1 MKPIKEEDR
10 IFGENIKREREK
22 AGYTQE
28 RFSEMI
34 DMTPNNLSAV
44 ERGVASVSLKMLRRI
59 CEALKVS
66 ADDLLFGQREKS
78 DGEALIRKL
87 ERLDARQMRIVQE
100 VLSALLEAFALK
112 KEDEETDHGG
122 DDTDY

>member
-1 MKPIKEEDR
+1 MREIPEQNQIL
-10 IFGENIKREREK
+10 GENIKREREK

-28 RFSEMI
+28 RFSEII

-44 ERGVASVSLKMLRRI
+44 ERGVAGVSLKTLRRI

-87 ERLDARQMRIVQE
+87 ERLDAWQMRIVQE

-112 KEDEETDHGG
+112 KEDGETDHGG

>member
-1 MKPIKEEDR
+1 MREISEQNQ
-10 IFGENIKREREK
+10 ILGENIKREREK

-28 RFSEMI
+28 RFSEII

-44 ERGVASVSLKMLRRI
+44 ERGVAGVSLKTLRRI
-59 CEALKVS
+59 CEVLKVS
-66 ADDLLFGQREKS
+66 ADDLLFGQREKG

-112 KEDEETDHGG
+112 QEDGETEHGG

>member
-1 MKPIKEEDR
+1 MKLIKEEDR

-59 CEALKVS
+59 CSVLKVS
-66 ADDLLFGQREKS
+66 ADELLYETKEKS
-78 DGEALIRKL
+78 DVATLTQKL
-87 ERLDARQMRIVQE
+87 ERLDAKQLQLAEEMFATR
-100 VLSALLEAFALK
+100 LEAFALR
-112 KEDEETDHGG
+112 KE
-122 DDTDY
+122 

>member
-1 MKPIKEEDR
+1 MREIPEQNLIL
-10 IFGENIKREREK
+10 GENIKREREK

-28 RFSEMI
+28 RFSEII

-87 ERLDARQMRIVQE
+87 ERLDARQMCIVQE

-112 KEDEETDHGG
+112 KEDGETDHGG

>member
-1 MKPIKEEDR
+1 MREIPEQNQIL
-10 IFGENIKREREK
+10 GENIKREREK

-28 RFSEMI
+28 RFSEII

-44 ERGVASVSLKMLRRI
+44 ERGVAGVSLKTLRRI

>member
-1 MKPIKEEDR
+1 MREIPEQNQIL
-10 IFGENIKREREK
+10 GENIKREREK

-28 RFSEMI
+28 RFSEII

-44 ERGVASVSLKMLRRI
+44 ERGVAGVSLKTLRRI

-66 ADDLLFGQREKS
+66 ADDLLFGQREKR

>member
-1 MKPIKEEDR
+1 MREIPEQNQIL
-10 IFGENIKREREK
+10 GENIKREREK

-28 RFSEMI
+28 RFSEII

-44 ERGVASVSLKMLRRI
+44 ERGVAGVSLKTLRRI

-78 DGEALIRKL
+78 DGEYLAQKL
-87 ERLDARQMRIVQE
+87 ERLDARQMRIVLE

>member
-100 VLSALLEAFALK
+100 VLSALL
-112 KEDEETDHGG
+112 
-122 DDTDY
+122 

>member
-22 AGYTQE
+22 SVYTQE

-59 CEALKVS
+59 CSVLKVS
-66 ADDLLFGQREKS
+66 ADELLYETQEKS
-78 DGEALIRKL
+78 DVATLTQKL
-87 ERLDARQMRIVQE
+87 ERLNTKQLQIAEEMF
-100 VLSALLEAFALK
+100 STLLEAFALR
-112 KEDEETDHGG
+112 KE
-122 DDTDY
+122 

>member
-1 MKPIKEEDR
+1 MREIPEQNQIL
-10 IFGENIKREREK
+10 GENIKREREK

-28 RFSEMI
+28 RFSEII

-44 ERGVASVSLKMLRRI
+44 ERGVAGVSLKTLRRI

-100 VLSALLEAFALK
+100 VLSALLEVFALK
-112 KEDEETDHGG
+112 KEDKETDHGG

>member
-22 AGYTQE
+22 AGYNQE

-59 CEALKVS
+59 CSVLKVS
-66 ADDLLFGQREKS
+66 ADELLYETQEKS
-78 DGEALIRKL
+78 DVATLTQKL
-87 ERLDARQMRIVQE
+87 ERLNTKQLQIAEEMF
-100 VLSALLEAFALK
+100 STLLEAFALR
-112 KEDEETDHGG
+112 KE
-122 DDTDY
+122 

>member
-1 MKPIKEEDR
+1 MREIPEQNQIL
-10 IFGENIKREREK
+10 GENIKREREK

-28 RFSEMI
+28 RFSEII

-44 ERGVASVSLKMLRRI
+44 ERGVAGVSLKTLRRI

-78 DGEALIRKL
+78 DGEYLAQKL
-87 ERLDARQMRIVQE
+87 ERLDARQMRIVLE
-100 VLSALLEAFALK
+100 VLSALLEALALK
-112 KEDEETDHGG
+112 KEDGETDHGG

>member
-1 MKPIKEEDR
+1 MREIPEQNQIL
-10 IFGENIKREREK
+10 GENIKREREK

-28 RFSEMI
+28 RFSEII

-44 ERGVASVSLKMLRRI
+44 ERGVAGVSLKTLRRI

-78 DGEALIRKL
+78 DGEALIRKV

-112 KEDEETDHGG
+112 KEDGETDHGG

>member
-1 MKPIKEEDR
+1 MKLIKEEDR

-44 ERGVASVSLKMLRRI
+44 ERGVASV
-59 CEALKVS
+59 
-66 ADDLLFGQREKS
+66 
-78 DGEALIRKL
+78 
-87 ERLDARQMRIVQE
+87 
-100 VLSALLEAFALK
+100 
-112 KEDEETDHGG
+112 
-122 DDTDY
+122 

>member
-1 MKPIKEEDR
+1 MRPIQE
-10 IFGENIKREREK
+10 INVILGENIRRERER

-28 RFSEMI
+28 RLSEMI
-34 DMTPNNLSAV
+34 DMSTQNLSTV
-44 ERGVASVSLKMLRRI
+44 ERGMAGVSLKMMRRI

-66 ADDLLFGQREKS
+66 ADELLFGQREKS

>member
-1 MKPIKEEDR
+1 MREIPEQNQIL
-10 IFGENIKREREK
+10 GENIKREREK

-28 RFSEMI
+28 RFSEII

-44 ERGVASVSLKMLRRI
+44 ARGGAGVSLKTLRRI
-59 CEALKVS
+59 GEALKVS

-112 KEDEETDHGG
+112 KEDGETDHGG

>member
-1 MKPIKEEDR
+1 MREIPEQNQIL
-10 IFGENIKREREK
+10 GENIKREREK

-28 RFSEMI
+28 RFSEII

-44 ERGVASVSLKMLRRI
+44 ERGVAGVSLKTLRRI

-112 KEDEETDHGG
+112 KEDEATDHGG

>member
-1 MKPIKEEDR
+1 MREIPEQNQIL
-10 IFGENIKREREK
+10 GENIKREREK

-28 RFSEMI
+28 RFSEII

-44 ERGVASVSLKMLRRI
+44 ERGVAVVSLKTLRRI

-112 KEDEETDHGG
+112 KEDGETDHGG

>member
-1 MKPIKEEDR
+1 MRPIQE
-10 IFGENIKREREK
+10 INVILGENIKRERER

-34 DMTPNNLSAV
+34 DMTTKNLSSV
-44 ERGVASVSLKMLRRI
+44 ERGLAGVSLKILRRI
-59 CEALKVS
+59 CDVLKVS

-78 DGEALIRKL
+78 DGEYLAQKL
-87 ERLDARQMRIVQE
+87 ERLDARQMRIVLE

-112 KEDEETDHGG
+112 KEDGETDHGG

>member
-1 MKPIKEEDR
+1 MRPIQE
-10 IFGENIKREREK
+10 INVILGENIRRERER

-28 RFSEMI
+28 RLSEMI
-34 DMTPNNLSAV
+34 DMSTQNLSTV
-44 ERGVASVSLKMLRRI
+44 ERGMAGGSLKMLRRI

>member
-1 MKPIKEEDR
+1 MRPIQE
-10 IFGENIKREREK
+10 INVILGENIRRERER

-28 RFSEMI
+28 RLSEMI
-34 DMTPNNLSAV
+34 DMSTQNLSTV
-44 ERGVASVSLKMLRRI
+44 ERGMAGVSLKMLRRI

-100 VLSALLEAFALK
+100 VLLALLEAFALK
-112 KEDEETDHGG
+112 KEDGETDHGG

>member
-1 MKPIKEEDR
+1 MREIPEQNQIL
-10 IFGENIKREREK
+10 GENIKREREK

-28 RFSEMI
+28 RFSEII

-66 ADDLLFGQREKS
+66 ADDLLFGRREKS
-78 DGEALIRKL
+78 DGEYLAQKL
-87 ERLDARQMRIVQE
+87 ERLDARQMRIVLE

-112 KEDEETDHGG
+112 KEDGETDHGG

>member
-1 MKPIKEEDR
+1 MREIPEQNLIL
-10 IFGENIKREREK
+10 GENIKREREK

-28 RFSEMI
+28 RFSEII

-44 ERGVASVSLKMLRRI
+44 ERGVAGVSLKTLRRF
-59 CEALKVS
+59 CEAMKVS

-78 DGEALIRKL
+78 DGEYLAQKL
-87 ERLDARQMRIVQE
+87 ERLDARQMRIVLE

-112 KEDEETDHGG
+112 KEDGETDHGG

>member
-1 MKPIKEEDR
+1 MREIPEQNQIL
-10 IFGENIKREREK
+10 GENIKREREK

-28 RFSEMI
+28 RFSEII

-44 ERGVASVSLKMLRRI
+44 ERGVAGVSLKTLRRI

-66 ADDLLFGQREKS
+66 ADDLLFGKREKS

-87 ERLDARQMRIVQE
+87 KRLDARQMRIVQE

>member
-1 MKPIKEEDR
+1 MREIPEQNQIL
-10 IFGENIKREREK
+10 GENIKREREK

-28 RFSEMI
+28 RFSEII

-44 ERGVASVSLKMLRRI
+44 ERGVAGVSLNTLRRI

-112 KEDEETDHGG
+112 KEDGETDHGG

>member
-1 MKPIKEEDR
+1 MREIPEQNQIL
-10 IFGENIKREREK
+10 GENIKREREK

-28 RFSEMI
+28 RFSEII

-78 DGEALIRKL
+78 DGEYLAQKL
-87 ERLDARQMRIVQE
+87 ERLDARQMRIVLE

>member
-1 MKPIKEEDR
+1 MRPIQE
-10 IFGENIKREREK
+10 INVILGENIRRERER

-28 RFSEMI
+28 RLSEMI
-34 DMTPNNLSAV
+34 DMSTQNLSTV
-44 ERGVASVSLKMLRRI
+44 ERGMAGVSLKMLRRI

>member
-1 MKPIKEEDR
+1 MREIPEQNQIL
-10 IFGENIKREREK
+10 GENSKREREK

-28 RFSEMI
+28 RFSEII

-44 ERGVASVSLKMLRRI
+44 ERGVAGVSLKTLRRI

>member
-1 MKPIKEEDR
+1 MREIPEQNL
-10 IFGENIKREREK
+10 IFGGNVKREREK

-44 ERGVASVSLKMLRRI
+44 ERGVAGVSLKTLRRI
-59 CEALKVS
+59 CEVLKVS
-66 ADDLLFGQREKS
+66 ADDLLFGQQEKS
-78 DGEALIRKL
+78 DGEYLAQKL

-112 KEDEETDHGG
+112 KEDGETDHGG

>member
-1 MKPIKEEDR
+1 MREIPEQNQIL
-10 IFGENIKREREK
+10 GENIKREREK

-28 RFSEMI
+28 RFSEII

-44 ERGVASVSLKMLRRI
+44 ERGVAGVSLKTLRRI

-122 DDTDY
+122 DDTDF

>member
-1 MKPIKEEDR
+1 MRPIQE
-10 IFGENIKREREK
+10 INVILGENIRRERER

-28 RFSEMI
+28 RLSEMI
-34 DMTPNNLSAV
+34 DMSTQNLSTV
-44 ERGVASVSLKMLRRI
+44 ERGMAGVSLKMLRRI

-66 ADDLLFGQREKS
+66 ADDLLFGQRENS

>member
-1 MKPIKEEDR
+1 MREIPEQNQIL
-10 IFGENIKREREK
+10 GENIKREREK

-28 RFSEMI
+28 RFSEII

-44 ERGVASVSLKMLRRI
+44 ERGVAGVSLKTLRRI
-59 CEALKVS
+59 CEALKVA

>member
-1 MKPIKEEDR
+1 MRPIQE
-10 IFGENIKREREK
+10 INVILGENIRRERER

-28 RFSEMI
+28 RLSEMI
-34 DMTPNNLSAV
+34 DMSTQNLSTV
-44 ERGVASVSLKMLRRI
+44 ERGMAGVSLQMLRRI

>member
-1 MKPIKEEDR
+1 MREIPEQTLNL
-10 IFGENIKREREK
+10 GENIKREREK

-28 RFSEMI
+28 RFSEII

-44 ERGVASVSLKMLRRI
+44 ERGVAGVSLKTLRRI

-78 DGEALIRKL
+78 DGEYLAQKL
-87 ERLDARQMRIVQE
+87 ERLDARQMRIVLE

-112 KEDEETDHGG
+112 KEDGETDHGG

>member
-1 MKPIKEEDR
+1 MREIPEQNLIL
-10 IFGENIKREREK
+10 GENIKREREK

-28 RFSEMI
+28 RFSEII

-44 ERGVASVSLKMLRRI
+44 ERGVAGVSLKTLRRI

-112 KEDEETDHGG
+112 KEDGETDHGG
-122 DDTDY
+122 NDTDY

>member
-1 MKPIKEEDR
+1 MRPIQE
-10 IFGENIKREREK
+10 INVILGENIRRERER

-28 RFSEMI
+28 RLSEMI
-34 DMTPNNLSAV
+34 DMSTQNLSTV
-44 ERGVASVSLKMLRRI
+44 ERGMAGVSLKMLRRI

-66 ADDLLFGQREKS
+66 ADDLLFGQWEKS

-100 VLSALLEAFALK
+100 VLLALLEAFALK
-112 KEDEETDHGG
+112 KEDGETDHGG

>member
-1 MKPIKEEDR
+1 MREIPEQNQILGK
-10 IFGENIKREREK
+10 NIKREREK

-28 RFSEMI
+28 RFSEII

-78 DGEALIRKL
+78 DGEYLAQKL
-87 ERLDARQMRIVQE
+87 ERLDARQMRIVLE